1 MRRRTKIIILLSLL
15 TAGILV
21 CVFRWQAW
29 FGMPAEPAWTGDT
42 ISYTFPSPL
51 TYEQSAITNDQSPIT
66 FLVLGDIHSNLTR
79 TDYDLLAQQVPDAD
93 AVIQTGDWMERG
105 QEYYRQL
112 LLREWTNSALKDM
125 PVIACPGNHEYS
137 KGLHK
142 QLSTAWTETFYTD
155 SVAGIPGVNYYVDF
169 PTMRLIVLDTNP
181 LDHIVYLTRSL
192 TWLRRA
198 MNTADGRFIVV
209 LMHHPVLSVA
219 KGRFNPAIYATFRHA
234 LGQADLVLCGHDHS
248 YMRKTPFVIL
258 NTAGKTKEQH
268 CLYTPE
274 LTDSVPVYGILQ
286 LPITYHQSPM
296 QLTIHRLDDGMAIDT
311 LYVTHD

>member
-15 TAGILV
+15 AAGTLV

-29 FGMPAEPAWTGDT
+29 FGMPDEPVWTGDT
-42 ISYTFPSPL
+42 IAYSMPCPKTDL
-51 TYEQSAITNDQSPIT
+51 QSSISNLQSPNT
-66 FLVLGDIHSNLTR
+66 FLVLGDIHSNLNR
-79 TDYDLLAQQVPDAD
+79 TDYDLLAQRVPDAD
-93 AVIQTGDWMERG
+93 AVLQTGDWLERG

-112 LLREWTNSALKDM
+112 LLREWTNSALKDL

-137 KGLHK
+137 KGLRK

-155 SVAGIPGVNYYVDF
+155 SVAGIPGVNYYIDF
-169 PTMRLIVLDTNP
+169 PAMRLIVLDTNP
-181 LDHIVYLTRSL
+181 LDHIVWLTRSL

-198 MNTADGRFIVV
+198 MNSADGRFIVV

-248 YMRKTPFVIL
+248 YMRKAPFVVL
-258 NTAGKTKEQH
+258 NTAGKSKEQY

-274 LTDSVPVYGILQ
+274 LTDTVPVYGILKSEIRNQ
-286 LPITYHQSPM
+286 KSEM